1 VLEGLM
7 MKRICKTE
15 EHDFTRGSVG
25 GNILRLAV
33 PMTLAQFINML
44 YNVIDRMYIGRI
56 PQAGSIALTGV
67 GVAFP
72 IITGITAFANLYGT
86 GGAPLCSIA
95 RGHKEDEKAEKIMG
109 NTFSLLVLTGIL
121 LTIVCLLVKKP
132 VLYAFGASDDT
143 YPYADA
149 YTSIYVLGSVFVMIS
164 LGMNGFINSQGFG
177 EVGMGTVLVGAVLNI
192 ILDPVFIFVFHLG
205 VEGAAIATVLSQFVS
220 AAWVLRF
227 LTGKK
232 TLLKLKA
239 CNLFL
244 RLAMVKEI
252 VSLGLSGFCMAFTN
266 CAVQVVCNITLQAHG
281 GDIYVGVMTVINSV
295 REILTVPVM
304 GFTQGAQPVLGYNFG
319 AGEYERVKA
328 GIKFMSVTCI
338 AYTTVM
344 WGITL
349 LMPGMFIRLFNG
361 SGELLSLGIPA
372 MQVYF
377 FGFCFMSLQFSG
389 QSVFT
394 GLGKAKQAIFFSLLR
409 KAVIVIPLTLL
420 LPYVGKLG
428 AMGVFLA
435 EPISN
440 LLGGT
445 ACFVTMMCTVWPSL
459 SKINPKP

>member
-1 VLEGLM
+1 
-7 MKRICKTE
+7 MKRLLKTE
-15 EHDFTRGSVG
+15 EHDFTRGSVA
-25 GNILRLAV
+25 GNILRLAI

-56 PQAGSIALTGV
+56 PQAGPLALTGV

-72 IITGITAFANLYGT
+72 IITGVTAFANLYGT

-95 RGHKEDEKAEKIMG
+95 RGHKEEEKAEEIIG
-109 NTFSLLVLTGIL
+109 NTFSLLVITGIL
-121 LTIVCLLVKKP
+121 LTIICLLAKRP
-132 VLYAFGASDDT
+132 VLYAFGASDT
-143 YPYADA
+143 TFPYADA
-149 YTSIYVLGSVFVMIS
+149 YTKIYLLGSIFVMIS
-164 LGMNGFINSQGFG
+164 LGMNGFINAQGFA
-177 EVGMGTVLVGAVLNI
+177 EIGMGTVLVGAVLNI
-192 ILDPVFIFVFHLG
+192 ILDPLFIFVFHLG

-232 TLLKLKA
+232 TLLKLRIP
-239 CNLFL
+239 NL
-244 RLAMVKEI
+244 RLRLGMVKEI
-252 VSLGLSGFCMAFTN
+252 VGLGLSGFCMSFTN

-281 GDIYVGVMTVINSV
+281 GDVYVGVMTIINSV

-319 AGEYERVKA
+319 AGKYQRVKT

-338 AYTTVM
+338 VYTTAM

-349 LMPGMFIRLFNG
+349 LLPGGFIRLFNG
-361 SGELLSLGIPA
+361 SQAMLTLGIPA

-409 KAVIVIPLTLL
+409 KAVIVIPLTIL
-420 LPYVGKLG
+420 LPYVGNLG

-435 EPISN
+435 EPVSN
-440 LLGGT
+440 FLGGT
-445 ACFVTMMCTVWPSL
+445 ACFITMMCTVWPSL
-459 SKINPKP
+459 SKACAEP